1 MSRGRLWEYL
11 ENQNSEFGGVR
22 SAPHPLEA
30 LVPQNLDLSQEMVQE
45 IVRKT
50 HPGRALSQF
59 KIERLASRL
68 NLALSNYERR
78 KQLLSEPTPLQL
90 RKQISAL
97 HKALRQLKLALPAPE
112 QNSLRNYL
120 IHLGEEYAEPRGGH
134 LNLRPH
140 YVGVTYLRL
149 ENGMRLYII
158 TVQTS
163 ALTK

>member
-1 MSRGRLWEYL
+1 M
-11 ENQNSEFGGVR
+11 
-22 SAPHPLEA
+22 
-30 LVPQNLDLSQEMVQE
+30 
-45 IVRKT
+45 
-50 HPGRALSQF
+50 
-59 KIERLASRL
+59 
-68 NLALSNYERR
+68 
-78 KQLLSEPTPLQL
+78 
-90 RKQISAL
+90 
-97 HKALRQLKLALPAPE
+97 
-112 QNSLRNYL
+112 RNYL